1 MHSLHGSSGSQPCW
15 QPGQTLLAQLLSN
28 TAADTP
34 LGWFVM
40 QVWKQASVWQASQQ
54 SSSGT
59 QSASPEHAH
68 HSPGQAVAAQLV
80 QLSPAPGQN
89 GPPELELAAKPE
101 LHEPVELLPLDDEA
115 LAPPPLEEEL
125 AVHPPPLDDDVAVEP
140 PPLDDEPTPLDP
152 LEPLPLAPAPLEPL
166 PLAPVPLD
174 GPAPMPTE
182 MPVAPPSPAP
192 PSPSSKRISLPQA
205 ALSEAASA
213 ISREP
218 CSRGA
223 SMAP

>member
-1 MHSLHGSSGSQPCW
+1 
-15 QPGQTLLAQLLSN
+15 
-28 TAADTP
+28 
-34 LGWFVM
+34 M

-68 HSPGQAVAAQLV
+68 HSLGQAVAAQLV

-89 GPPELELAAKPE
+89 GPPELELAANPE
-101 LHEPVELLPLDDEA
+101 LHDPVVLLPLDDP
-115 LAPPPLEEEL
+115 LAP
-125 AVHPPPLDDDVAVEP
+125 VPLDDDVAVEP
-140 PPLDDEPTPLDP
+140 PPLDDEPAPLDP
-152 LEPLPLAPAPLEPL
+152 LEPLPLAPAEPLEPL
-166 PLAPVPLD
+166 PLAPAPLD

-205 ALSEAASA
+205 VLRIAESTRAEPVYERAAIMS
-213 ISREP
+213 P
-218 CSRGA
+218 
-223 SMAP
+223 